1 MAVVL
6 PSEHVKDYLVTKGY
20 TFGGTDNWA
29 LYIGKQPENPDR
41 VITIYDSG
49 GLAPDPKWT
58 LLYPSVQLRIRGDQQ
73 GYKDT
78 ALEARKLR
86 DYLIGVPSYTASN
99 TDRIVSITGI
109 GDIAHTGWDDKNR
122 PDFVFNLRMIIEE
135 DATPETNREELPI
148 T

>member
-86 DYLIGVPSYTASN
+86 HYLIGVPSYTASN